1 MKQRKHHPA
10 WLILIACCFLQ
21 AGGVGALS
29 NSAGILVPAVLGDLG
44 FTQGKFILYMTIQGL
59 CMVAALP
66 LAGRLLPKV
75 NIRILV
81 SMGIVVSAAAFAS
94 MGSFRAVWQWYIA
107 GGVLGFSSG
116 FVFLLPAPVM
126 IGNWFKKKSGLAM
139 GLAMACSGIGG
150 AVMNPLGGL
159 FISRFGWRATYVIMA
174 VIALALVLPF
184 SLFVIR
190 FKPAD
195 VGAAP
200 YGAEEGDD
208 LPGAGAQALSGVSA
222 KTAVRSFSFLCVFLV
237 AGLISFGATFLQLLP
252 TFAGTVGLAPIAA
265 FLSSAVMIGNIVG
278 KLALG
283 WLNDALGARNSTLAG
298 LGIVAAAFV
307 LFLLAGLGA
316 AVALAGAFLYGV
328 VMSMVSVSIPL
339 VVRRAFG
346 ARDYSQ
352 IFSYVSMGTS
362 LIGSL
367 GVSVIAFMYDAFGSY
382 SPSFVMG
389 IGICVLSGVLLVAGL
404 ASTGKLPA
412 AGGASASPDP
422 A

>member
-1 MKQRKHHPA
+1 MKQRKLHPA

-21 AGGVGALS
+21 AGGVGTIS
-29 NSAGILVPAVLGDLG
+29 NAAGILVPAVLGDLG

-66 LAGRLLPKV
+66 LAGKLLPRV

-81 SMGIVVSAAAFAS
+81 SAGMVVSAAAFAS

-116 FVFLLPAPVM
+116 FVFLLPAPIM

-150 AVMNPLGGL
+150 AVMNPLGGF
-159 FISRFGWRATYVIMA
+159 FIGLFGWRATYAIMA
-174 VIALALVLPF
+174 AIALALVLPF
-184 SLFVIR
+184 SLLVIR

-195 VGAAP
+195 AGVEA
-200 YGAEEGDD
+200 YGAEEGEA
-208 LPGAGAQALSGVSA
+208 LPGAQPQVLAGVSA
-222 KTAVRSFSFLCVFLV
+222 RTAVGSFSFLCIFLV

-252 TFAGTVGLAPIAA
+252 TFAGTVGLASIAA
-265 FLSSAVMIGNIVG
+265 FLSSAVMLGNIAG

-283 WLNDALGARNSTLAG
+283 WLNDKLGARNSTLVG
-298 LGIVAAAFV
+298 LGV
-307 LFLLAGLGA
+307 
-316 AVALAGAFLYGV
+316 VALAGAFLYGV

-346 ARDYSQ
+346 SRDYSQ

-382 SPSFVMG
+382 SPSFGLG

-404 ASTGKLPA
+404 ASAGRLAAEAPA
-412 AGGASASPDP
+412 PVGPNIA
-422 A
+422 